1 MHLLAVG
8 QERGRMSRTRG
19 LVAQIA
25 RFGVVGGFG
34 FVLDVGVFNLL
45 LLSVLAPEHVH
56 GGPVI
61 AKTISTLVAILA
73 NWLGNR
79 YWTFA
84 TERSDRS
91 VREGVEF
98 AVASIVGMGVGVGC
112 LWFSHYV
119 LHFTTVL
126 DDNVASN
133 VVGVLLGSVVR
144 FWLYRSWVYRPG
156 RFDGA
161 PVPAPARDR
170 VE

>member
-1 MHLLAVG
+1 
-8 QERGRMSRTRG
+8 MSRTGVRAFAVQ
-19 LVAQIA
+19 LA

-45 LLSVLAPEHVH
+45 LLTVLTPEQVH

-61 AKTISTLVAILA
+61 AKTISTLVAIVA

-84 TERSDRS
+84 AERSDRGM
-91 VREGVEF
+91 REGIEF
-98 AVASIVGMGVGVGC
+98 AVASIVGMAVGVGC
-112 LWFSHYV
+112 LWVSHYV
-119 LHFTTVL
+119 LHLTTVL

-133 VVGVLLGSVVR
+133 VIGVLLGAVVR

-156 RFDGA
+156 RR
-161 PVPAPARDR
+161 VPAPVQAD
-170 VE
+170 

>member
-1 MHLLAVG
+1 MSRSETRALAV
-8 QERGRMSRTRG
+8 
-19 LVAQIA
+19 QIA

-45 LLSVLAPEHVH
+45 LLTVLAPDHVH

-61 AKTISTLVAILA
+61 AKTASTLVAILA

-84 TERSDRS
+84 AERSDRS

-98 AVASIVGMGVGVGC
+98 LVASIVGMVVGVGC

-119 LHFTTVL
+119 LHLTTVL

-133 VVGVLLGSVVR
+133 VIGVLLGAAVR

-156 RFDGA
+156 RGEA
-161 PVPAPARDR
+161 VPAPVRDR
-170 VE
+170 LD

>member
-1 MHLLAVG
+1 
-8 QERGRMSRTRG
+8 MSRTNARAFVVQ
-19 LVAQIA
+19 LV

-45 LLSVLAPEHVH
+45 LVTVLAPEHVH
-56 GGPVI
+56 GAPVI
-61 AKTISTLVAILA
+61 AKTISTAVAIVA

-79 YWTFA
+79 YWTFSA
-84 TERSDRS
+84 ERSDRS

-98 AVASIVGMGVGVGC
+98 AVASIIGMAVGVGC

-119 LHFTTVL
+119 LHLTTLL

-133 VVGVLLGSVVR
+133 VVGVLLGAVVR

-156 RFDGA
+156 RTEGVPV
-161 PVPAPARDR
+161 PVPAGDR
-170 VE
+170 TR

>member
-1 MHLLAVG
+1 MQWTRARALLG
-8 QERGRMSRTRG
+8 
-19 LVAQIA
+19 QIA
-25 RFGVVGGFG
+25 RFGVVGGLG

-45 LLSVLAPEHVH
+45 LLTVLRPEHVH
-56 GGPVI
+56 GAPVI

-84 TERSDRS
+84 AERGSSS

-98 AVASIVGMGVGVGC
+98 AVASVIGMAVGVGC

-119 LHFTTVL
+119 LHLTTLL

-133 VVGVLLGSVVR
+133 VVGVLLGAVVR

-156 RFDGA
+156 RREQV
-161 PVPAPARDR
+161 PVLAD
-170 VE
+170 

>member
-1 MHLLAVG
+1 
-8 QERGRMSRTRG
+8 MSRTGMRAFVVQ
-19 LVAQIA
+19 LA

-45 LLSVLAPEHVH
+45 LLTVFSPEHVH

-61 AKTISTLVAILA
+61 AKTISTLVAIVA

-79 YWTFA
+79 YWTFSA
-84 TERSDRS
+84 ERSDRG
-91 VREGVEF
+91 VREGIEF
-98 AVASIVGMGVGVGC
+98 AVASIIGMAVGVGC

-119 LHFTTVL
+119 LHLTTLL

-133 VVGVLLGSVVR
+133 VVGVLLGAVVR

-156 RFDGA
+156 RREPA
-161 PVPAPARDR
+161 RVPAD
-170 VE
+170 

>member
-1 MHLLAVG
+1 
-8 QERGRMSRTRG
+8 MSRTRE
-19 LVAQIA
+19 LAAQVA

-45 LLSVLAPEHVH
+45 LLSVLAPEHVY

-84 TERSDRS
+84 PDRS
-91 VREGVEF
+91 RRGLREGVEF
-98 AVASIVGMGVGVGC
+98 AIASIVGMAVGVGC
-112 LWFSHYV
+112 LWVSHYV

-133 VVGVLLGSVVR
+133 VIGVLLGSVVR
-144 FWLYRSWVYRPG
+144 FWLYRSWVFRPG
-156 RFDGA
+156 RA
-161 PVPAPARDR
+161 EPVPVPAPVPVRAGDR
-170 VE
+170 TD